1 MAQKVN
7 NLPAMEET
15 RVRSLDWEDPL
26 EKGMA
31 THAHI
36 LAWRIPG
43 TEEPDRLQSMG
54 SQRVRHDWAANTFT
68 LLGPDGSDVKESAC
82 NAGDLR
88 DTGLIPRLER
98 SPGGVHS
105 KPLQYSYLQNPMDRG
120 GWWATVHTVAE
131 SNMKRL
137 SMDALSFSLA
147 GASNHVHYSFPEIP
161 RWIGLCL
168 PQG

>member
-1 MAQKVN
+1 MQ
-7 NLPAMEET
+7 ET
-15 RVRSLDWEDPL
+15 SVWVLGWEVPL

-31 THAHI
+31 THCSI
-36 LAWRIPG
+36 LAWRIPW
-43 TEEPDRLQSMG
+43 TQEPGGPQPMG

-105 KPLQYSYLQNPMDRG
+105 KPLQYSYLENPMDRG

-147 GASNHVHYSFPEIP
+147 GATPNHVHYSFPEIP